1 MNKQRRKKL
10 SKIHDTLSDCS
21 YDLEK
26 VFAEENEA
34 IDNLPESLQDSKRAE
49 GMRTASESIE
59 NAMYTL
65 QDAIDSVR
73 EAMD

>member
-10 SKIHDTLSDCS
+10 SKIYDTLSNCS
-21 YDLEK
+21 YDLEE

-34 IDNLPESLQDSKRAE
+34 IDNLPESLQDSEQAE
-49 GMRTASESIE
+49 GMRNAAENIE
-59 NAMYTL
+59 DAMYTL
-65 QDAIDSVR
+65 QDVIDSVR